1 MLKIERILCPM
12 DFSEFSAKSY
22 TYAHSLAHH
31 YEAKLFLEH
40 VVQPLSMAYPFYAFP
55 DTLGQVYANLLE
67 DAEKHLKEVVQN
79 YALNEIQPEL
89 VVREGFPTDAILN
102 FAQTQAVDLIVMGTH
117 GRRGFDRITMGSVTE
132 QVLRKA
138 RCPVLVIRRPAH
150 DFVNPDQKQEQ
161 VHLSRILFCTD
172 FSEHSDRALQ
182 YALSLAMEY
191 NAELTLLHVM
201 EIVPPTHNFQTENS
215 MICKQL
221 EQAIPEEAK
230 NWCKVRPIVRA
241 GQPYAEIIKLATETS
256 ADLVILG
263 VRGRNALDLALFGST
278 THRVIQLGPC
288 PVLAVHI

>member
-31 YEAKLFLEH
+31 YDAKLFLEH

-55 DTLGQVYANLLE
+55 DTLGQVYTNLLQ
-67 DAEKHLKEVVQN
+67 DAEKHLKEMVQTFAWN
-79 YALNEIQPEL
+79 GIQPEM
-89 VVREGFPTDAILN
+89 VVREGFPTDAILS

-138 RCPVLVIRRPAH
+138 RCPVLVIRKPAH
-150 DFVNPDQKQEQ
+150 DFVNPAQKAEPVQ
-161 VHLSRILFCTD
+161 LKNILFCTD

-191 NAELTLLHVM
+191 NAELTLFHVL
-201 EIVPPTHNFQTENS
+201 EVIPPTHDFKTENEL
-215 MICKQL
+215 ICKRL

-230 NWCKVRPIVRA
+230 NWCKVTPVVRA
-241 GQPYAEIIKLATETS
+241 GQPYTEIIKLATEDS